1 MMFNFFNKSQPRYPT
16 IRQALVQSGLSA
28 AVDSNKVAVVEKHG
42 QYSGRRVSF
51 FRAFAPGHQ
60 DVLLG
65 SGHVEHEG
73 AVVVYGRPGP
83 EGAVPARQP
92 ANRASH
98 ADDER
103 LVFWDPAR
111 ARSSEAT
118 LSAPA
123 ATWLHARST
132 SAPGVSP

>member
-1 MMFNFFNKSQPRYPT
+1 MFNVFNRAQQRYPT

-28 AVDSNKVAVVEKHG
+28 AGDPTSIAVLETHG
-42 QYSGRRVSF
+42 QYSGRRVNF
-51 FRAFAPGHQ
+51 FRAFAPGRN

-65 SGHVEHEG
+65 SGHVEHDG
-73 AVVVYGRPGP
+73 MVVVNGRREP
-83 EGAVPARQP
+83 EGGTPTRKPAD
-92 ANRASH
+92 RATH

-103 LVFWDPAR
+103 LVFWNAAA

-123 ATWLHARST
+123 ATWAQARST
-132 SAPGVSP
+132 ARSV

>member
-1 MMFNFFNKSQPRYPT
+1 MFNFFNRSETRYPT
-16 IRQALVQSGLSA
+16 IRQALLNSGLSTA
-28 AVDSNKVAVVEKHG
+28 ADPSKVAVVEKYG
-42 QYSGRRVSF
+42 RYVGRRVNF

-60 DVLLG
+60 DLLLG

-73 AVVVYGRPGP
+73 MVVVDSRPQP
-83 EGAVPARQP
+83 EGAVPAREP

-103 LVFWDPAR
+103 LVFWDALR
-111 ARSSEAT
+111 ASSSEAT

-123 ATWLHARST
+123 ATWKHARET
-132 SAPGVSP
+132 SAVGVSP